1 MNGITFKREQGVG
14 LIEVLITMLIL
25 STTLI
30 TLAAL
35 QTRSLQYNHGA
46 YLGSQANILASDIL
60 DRIRANRKSPA
71 NAVQIASYNVSPA
84 VFTAGAT
91 PTSSL
96 AAADIHIW
104 RENIE
109 AQMPGGKGGVTC
121 DNTTMICKVSI
132 EWQEANNSDSSVTSR
147 GVKSI
152 FEYTTRL

>member
-1 MNGITFKREQGVG
+1 MNGVTLKQSKGVG

-60 DRIRANRKSPA
+60 DRIRANKKSPTH
-71 NAVQIASYNVSPA
+71 AVQIEDYNIVLSE
-84 VFTAGAT
+84 FTPGSV
-91 PTSSL
+91 PTESL
-96 AAADIHIW
+96 AKADVFIW
-104 RENIE
+104 QRNIE
-109 AQMPGGKGGVTC
+109 SQMPGGKSSITC
-121 DNTTMICKVSI
+121 KNSTMMCTVVISWNEV
-132 EWQEANNSDSSVTSR
+132 NNESAASKGTST
-147 GVKSI
+147 